1 MATRIF
7 NNEKESNI
15 NKKFIGID
23 LQFTKSNGSDG
34 YFKSTTTT
42 IEAVKNNI
50 KNLLNTRR
58 GERVFQPS
66 FGSNL
71 RAILF
76 DSFDT
81 VTPDNIDEA
90 IREAVNRQLPYIT
103 INEVNV
109 VQDGQ
114 NENSILVSIE
124 YSTTLE
130 PDTLD
135 SLTLQFNIGE

>member
-1 MATRIF
+1 MSESSIQNF
-7 NNEKESNI
+7 NHLKIHSQYSICEGAIKI
-15 NKKFIGID
+15 DD
-23 LQFTKSNGSDG
+23 LQNISKSNL
-34 YFKSTTTT
+34 
-42 IEAVKNNI
+42 I
-50 KNLLNTRR
+50 NLLLTSP

>member
-1 MATRIF
+1 MAKSVREIDRDDNIYVGVKFPLDYNRVTGFF
-7 NNEKESNI
+7 NQSKTIQEQS
-15 NKKFIGID
+15 
-23 LQFTKSNGSDG
+23 KSNL
-34 YFKSTTTT
+34 
-42 IEAVKNNI
+42 I
-50 KNLLNTRR
+50 NLLLTSP

-109 VQDGQ
+109 IQDGQ